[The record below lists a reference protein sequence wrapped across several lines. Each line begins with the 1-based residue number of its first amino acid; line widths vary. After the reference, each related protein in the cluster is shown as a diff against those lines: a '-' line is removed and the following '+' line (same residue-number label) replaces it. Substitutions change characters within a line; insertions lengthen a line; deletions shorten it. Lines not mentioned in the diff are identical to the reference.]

1 MQKNILKNSYVLDY
15 LRAKLHASD
24 NSFIVLAC
32 DIESHQLIVMNALIR
47 YWSSVTDFC
56 FYTSF

>member
-1 MQKNILKNSYVLDY
+1 MLRLNNYCKKILKSSYLLDY
-15 LRAKLHASD
+15 LRPKLHASD

-47 YWSSVTDFC
+47 F
-56 FYTSF
+56 